1 MNQGFSGGPTSA
13 ESVKPFK
20 LSLLVSGLCP
30 WLATSREVKDI
41 LTLNESSGYKEG
53 WKCHLLERYLEI
65 RRRQRLELDNTEYI
79 DQLILSICTS

>member
-1 MNQGFSGGPTSA
+1 MA
-13 ESVKPFK
+13 R
-20 LSLLVSGLCP
+20 LVRGNVSTNTGLNLINIRLETGLCP